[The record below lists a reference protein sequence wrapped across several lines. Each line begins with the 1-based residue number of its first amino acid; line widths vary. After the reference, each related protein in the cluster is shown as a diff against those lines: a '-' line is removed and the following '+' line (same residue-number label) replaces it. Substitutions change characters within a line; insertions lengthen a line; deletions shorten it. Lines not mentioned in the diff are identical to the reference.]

1 MKNRNL
7 EITIPRS
14 CPVVLLMF
22 LMACSQVG
30 TIKTIGIYLE
40 DISWSLGTTSA
51 DIGLALGLFNAFGT
65 FLAPL
70 IVALYR
76 LRTIRRVMLISGS
89 CFISLG
95 VVLTAM
101 ATTNAQIAIYL
112 AISGIGHCILGTL
125 TTVALDQIAKT
136 QNFDSLYALGM
147 SGFGLGMVLLP
158 FLADVLGLVYG
169 WRGGLLILCGLM
181 CNLIPCATAIQVEP
195 SSCNDKVSDVI
206 DDFNGSGSDEERDCK
221 DYSTDGEITP
231 LCPESGRGAQPDRT
245 KRLVVGE
252 VRSAKSSAVDHN
264 QMDPHEHDSSSRPCL
279 GRLSERVRGSD
290 FYRSRVFNLVLL
302 ANMTFGVVYCGLHG
316 FLVPHAIQRG
326 YSINAAILMTFFA
339 SIGNFLGRLLTGAL
353 SDRLAKPIILYLVA
367 TLLNI
372 VAILCD
378 VILRNNYV
386 MFVMACLSAISIA
399 SKAVLGPLILRK
411 TASPGSFNVAYA
423 AHELLFGFG
432 NFLGGYL
439 SGMIG
444 GLYSSYD
451 AAFVFLG
458 CTDIVVLLLM
468 LSTIKF
474 IHQKPK

>member
-14 CPVVLLMF
+14 FPVVLLMF

-65 FLAPL
+65 FL
-70 IVALYR
+70 
-76 LRTIRRVMLISGS
+76 
-89 CFISLG
+89 
-95 VVLTAM
+95 
-101 ATTNAQIAIYL
+101 
-112 AISGIGHCILGTL
+112 GIGHCILGTL

-136 QNFDSLYALGM
+136 QNFDALYALGM

-169 WRGGLLILCGLM
+169 WRGGLLILGGLM

-264 QMDPHEHDSSSRPCL
+264 RMDPHEHDSSSRPCL
-279 GRLSERVRGSD
+279 GRLGEIVRGSD
-290 FYRSRVFNLVLL
+290 FYRNRVFNLVLL
-302 ANMTFGVVYCGLHG
+302 ANMTFGVVYCGWHG

-451 AAFVFLG
+451 AAFGFLG